1 MAHTTTLIALWEKN
15 LLKEFRSVMV
25 NHLVHKGVIITLKY
39 KCTDTNVLM
48 FFILFF
54 IFNGA
59 AYDNVL

>member
-1 MAHTTTLIALWEKN
+1 
-15 LLKEFRSVMV
+15 MV

-48 FFILFF
+48 FFLNF